1 MTLPDRFEVVN
12 KKVVI
17 FTTVNN
23 RNRPRDEPPI
33 NEDYLESNEGW
44 GYVHLADNTDVVYF
58 ALYVGHP
65 DQKIKYFGIIDR
77 IISPVDT
84 LSPVKKRKDAREAA
98 GKGKKYIVLK
108 EGTLVKMQHPI
119 PLGTHRTRMQGTK
132 IVDLQ
137 TFINAETIDDL

>member
-1 MTLPDRFEVVN
+1 MTLPDRFEVLN

-17 FTTVNN
+17 FTAVNN
-23 RNRPRDEPPI
+23 RNRPRDEPLI
-33 NEDYLESNEGW
+33 NERHLNKYKGW